1 MRLTTGLLCLL
12 LLVGTVGWAQEDAED
27 EGSERILTFGAGIH
41 FTAAENGE
49 FPTGASARIWI
60 LRQFGLEVDIWGRE
74 GQPSF
79 TIRAFYRILENDII
93 ALYGGGGVAFFS
105 QALSFKSTLQGTGG
119 LDITI
124 APGLVFDV
132 EIGIIGGGTGSV
144 PVTAGV
150 GLHYYF

>member
-1 MRLTTGLLCLL
+1 MRLATSLLCLL
-12 LLVGTVGWAQEDAED
+12 LLAGTIGWAQEDAEAED
-27 EGSERILTFGAGIH
+27 GERLLTFGAGVH

-49 FPTGASARIWI
+49 FPTGASARLWI

-79 TIRAFYRILENDII
+79 TIRAFYRMLENDII
-93 ALYGGGGVAFFS
+93 ALYAGGGVAFFS

-119 LDITI
+119 LDIQI
-124 APGLVFDV
+124 APGLAFDV
-132 EIGIIGGGTGSV
+132 EIGLLIGGTGSI